1 MRHQRKGKTLDRNST
16 ARKALLRN
24 LATSLILHEH
34 VNTTLAKA
42 KAVKPVVE
50 KLITTGKQKTLTSR
64 RKLASY
70 ITIESAV
77 NKVLEELGP
86 RYAERKG
93 GYLRIIKLGQRQG
106 DGACLLYTSDAAD
119 DLLCVDLGGRRIIK
133 KKKSSAIHKMDIRD
147 NTDST
152 H

>member
-24 LATSLILHEH
+24 LATALILHEH

-106 DGACLLYTSDAAD
+106 DGAETAQIQFVND
-119 DLLCVDLGGRRIIK
+119 
-133 KKKSSAIHKMDIRD
+133 
-147 NTDST
+147 
-152 H
+152 